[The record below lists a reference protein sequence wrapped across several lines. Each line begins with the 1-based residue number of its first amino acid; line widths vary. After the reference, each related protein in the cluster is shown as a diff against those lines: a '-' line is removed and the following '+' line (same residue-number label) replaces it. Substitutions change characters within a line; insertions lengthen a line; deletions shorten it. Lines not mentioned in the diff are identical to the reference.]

1 MKLVL
6 NFLKGKEDRNN
17 FFSTNGFLGMI
28 EMLNVIKKRLRPE
41 KGQVLVFSILPLPLV
56 LGILALLVEMGN
68 LYVHYSQLQN
78 AADITAVAVSK
89 KLESTVDI
97 ENLSDEDKE
106 FIIKIANMDNINKN
120 FPITPFVYSDSNKFY
135 IKLEKKVESFFER
148 VFDKDGSTL
157 HARATVLKTE
167 EKLTPIKKIEIEAIE
182 PPGSDTDNWI
192 KVE

>member
-17 FFSTNGFLGMI
+17 FLSTNGFLGMI

-41 KGQVLVFSILPLPLV
+41 KGQVLVFSILLLPLV
-56 LGILALLVEMGN
+56 LGILALVVEMGN

-89 KLESTVDI
+89 KFNSEVDI
-97 ENLSDEDKE
+97 KNLPAEDKE

-120 FPITPFVYSDSNKFY
+120 FPIQPFVYSDENKFY
-135 IKLEKKVESFFER
+135 VKLEKNIESFFKK
-148 VFDKDGSTL
+148 VFDKSGITLPAYAVASKST
-157 HARATVLKTE
+157 K
-167 EKLTPIKKIEIEAIE
+167 KLTTFT
-182 PPGSDTDNWI
+182 TDPKSLTWV

>member
-1 MKLVL
+1 M
-6 NFLKGKEDRNN
+6 
-17 FFSTNGFLGMI
+17 
-28 EMLNVIKKRLRPE
+28 
-41 KGQVLVFSILPLPLV
+41 
-56 LGILALLVEMGN
+56 
-68 LYVHYSQLQN
+68 HYSQLQN

-157 HARATVLKTE
+157 PARATVLKTE

>member
-68 LYVHYSQLQN
+68 LYVHTTRNYKMPL
-78 AADITAVAVSK
+78 I
-89 KLESTVDI
+89 
-97 ENLSDEDKE
+97 
-106 FIIKIANMDNINKN
+106 
-120 FPITPFVYSDSNKFY
+120 
-135 IKLEKKVESFFER
+135 
-148 VFDKDGSTL
+148 
-157 HARATVLKTE
+157 
-167 EKLTPIKKIEIEAIE
+167 
-182 PPGSDTDNWI
+182 
-192 KVE
+192 